1 MRNFL
6 IAGLAGVLI
15 VASSPTFA
23 AKPPDTWDGLL
34 RVQAKKLDAVYLMP
48 DADFRIYTK
57 VIIDLPQI
65 AFRKNWQRDYNST
78 NRGTSGRVGD
88 EDVRRAID
96 GASERFREVLTKTYT
111 DAGYQVVSQPGADV
125 LRLSTAIINV
135 DVVAPDMMT
144 AGRSRTYSEEAG
156 EATLAVEARDSL
168 SGALLGRALDR
179 RIAGDNSSFRRNSVT
194 NRSDFDRLFSIWAKL
209 SAEGLA
215 KLKALSPVDAD
226 GALRK

>member
-1 MRNFL
+1 MRIFL
-6 IAGLAGVLI
+6 IAGVAGALI
-15 VASSPTFA
+15 ATSSPISA

-34 RVQAKKLDAVYLMP
+34 RVQAKRLDAVYLMP
-48 DADFRIYTK
+48 DADFRVYTK
-57 VIIDLPQI
+57 VMIDMPQI

-78 NRGTSGRVGD
+78 YRGTMGRISD
-88 EDVRRAID
+88 EDVRRAVD
-96 GASERFREVLTKTYT
+96 EASSRFSEVLTKAYT
-111 DAGYQVVSQPGADV
+111 DAGYQIVTQPGADV

-135 DVVAPDMMT
+135 DVVAPDVMT
-144 AGRSRTYSEEAG
+144 AGRSRTYSDEAG
-156 EATLAVEARDSL
+156 EATLALEARDSL

-209 SAEGLA
+209 SVEGLA